1 MSGSRY
7 EKLKNQSGFRPK
19 IVSIGG
25 GTGLSTMLRGIK
37 RYTSDIS
44 AVVTVADDGGGSGV
58 LREDLKMPPPG
69 DIRNCIL
76 ALSQV
81 EPVMERL
88 LNYRFDSGV
97 LEGQSF
103 GNLFVAAMTGT
114 FDGDFVT
121 AVRNVCRV
129 LNITGKVFPVTAS
142 DVELVATLENG
153 ETVIGES
160 RIGTSVSEHKSPIK
174 KVRLRCKTDEL
185 MPIEPLREILDE
197 VEKADLIT
205 LGPGSLYTS
214 VLPNLVIPGLKDAIM
229 RANAPVVY
237 INNIMTQPGET
248 DNYTA
253 FDHAL
258 AILDHTCDGVIN
270 YCIVNNSEISGEL
283 LERYKAD
290 GAEQVVYDSTRFA
303 STNIV
308 AIERPLVSV
317 DRDGHVRHD
326 IDVLTDTL
334 LDIININRNEK
345 GLEVS
350 SEGVVLYKPR
360 SHAHGRK

>member
-1 MSGSRY
+1 MSKY
-7 EKLKNQSGFRPK
+7 EYLKNQSRFRPK

-37 RYTSDIS
+37 KYTSDIT

-81 EPVMERL
+81 EPVMDRL
-88 LNYRFDSGV
+88 LNYRFSSGV
-97 LEGQSF
+97 LDGQSF
-103 GNLFVAAMTGT
+103 GNLFVAAMTGI

-153 ETVIGES
+153 DTVIGES
-160 RIGTSVSEHKSPIK
+160 RIGMSVREHNSPIK
-174 KVRLRCKTDEL
+174 KVRLRAKDNNL
-185 MPIEPLREILDE
+185 MPIEPLHEILDE
-197 VEKADLIT
+197 IYSADLIT

-214 VLPNLVIPGLKDAIM
+214 VIPNLVIPDLRDALKGA
-229 RANAPVVY
+229 RAPIVY

-258 AILDHTCDGVIN
+258 AILDHTYDDLID
-270 YCIVNNSEISGEL
+270 YCIVNDSEISDDL
-283 LERYKAD
+283 LEKYKAD
-290 GAEQVVYDSTRFA
+290 GAAPVVFDKHRFA
-303 STNIV
+303 STGIV
-308 AIERPLVSV
+308 TIERPLASV
-317 DRDGHVRHD
+317 DADGHVRHNF
-326 IDVLTDTL
+326 DVLTDAL
-334 LDIININRNEK
+334 LDIISINRNEQ

-360 SHAHGRK
+360 R